1 MVLVAAARLAVA
13 RLGVRLAG
21 VARTR
26 RLVGRQTFRG
36 PVEPERGAELVR
48 MASAALPGATLC
60 LPRAIALEA
69 LLIEADHPA
78 ELRIGI
84 APDQGPGQLS
94 AHAWVELRGVAVA
107 EDASR
112 YTALPVFGARA

>member
-1 MVLVAAARLAVA
+1 MLLVAAARLALA
-13 RLGVRLAG
+13 RFGVGLAG

-26 RLVGRQTFRG
+26 RVVGRRTFRR

-78 ELRIGI
+78 ELRIGV
-84 APDQGPGQLS
+84 APDPNSGRLS

-107 EDASR
+107 EDVSR